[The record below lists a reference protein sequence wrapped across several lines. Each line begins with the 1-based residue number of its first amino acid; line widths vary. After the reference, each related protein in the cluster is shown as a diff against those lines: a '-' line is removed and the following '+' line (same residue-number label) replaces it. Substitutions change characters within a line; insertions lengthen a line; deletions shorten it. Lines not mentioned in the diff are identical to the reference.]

1 MKGDTEM
8 NRKHSRYSKMKKHKR
23 MLKKKYL
30 FHRCD
35 KEFGGNVKLLEDSLS
50 DGEPNYF
57 KRLRNRGFEYWD
69 QTYISGSRRFAKDM
83 TNGVI
88 RAKYRNMI
96 HRGDPDEMEAAH
108 ALRGS
113 DYEKMYDYLWTIW

>member
-1 MKGDTEM
+1 M
-8 NRKHSRYSKMKKHKR
+8 NRKRSRYSRMKKHKR
-23 MLKKKYL
+23 MLKQKYL
-30 FHRCD
+30 MRICD
-35 KEFGGNVKLLEDSLS
+35 KSYGGNLRLLEDSLS

-88 RAKYRNMI
+88 RTKYRNMI
-96 HRGDPDEMEAAH
+96 HRGDPDEMEDAQ